1 MILSFIVGVLTGAIQ
16 AGTSV
21 LYAALGETINERA
34 GIINLGL
41 EGAMLIGA
49 SVGFAVTYQTGTPLA
64 GIAAA
69 AFAALQ
75 EITQAREQLRRRQR
89 APAHRTVTASLHH
102 AFSARQAPYHHTEKA
117 EYACAQCEP

>member
-1 MILSFIVGVLTGAIQ
+1 MSMSATTVRIPSTTNASAACAVSPPKAYAQAQEHKPPSTSIQ
-16 AGTSV
+16 KSRCGDFCT
-21 LYAALGETINERA
+21 
-34 GIINLGL
+34 
-41 EGAMLIGA
+41 
-49 SVGFAVTYQTGTPLA
+49 
-64 GIAAA
+64 AAA

-102 AFSARQAPYHHTEKA
+102 ALSARQAPYHHTEKA